1 MSTNDESSIP
11 PRAAEPCWRA
21 PGFAL
26 LCAAIGMAWII
37 GAGLLLVAA
46 APATATISAL
56 STLSM
61 LALVDGVVMIA
72 SAGLLFA
79 RLRADERRASALRA
93 IAAATGRR
101 G

>member
-1 MSTNDESSIP
+1 MSMNDETAVLPRP
-11 PRAAEPCWRA
+11 PEPCWRA

-46 APATATISAL
+46 APATATASAL
-56 STLSM
+56 STLSI
-61 LALVDGVVMIA
+61 LALVDGVVMVA

-79 RLRADERRASALRA
+79 CLRADQRRTSALRTV
-93 IAAATGRR
+93 AAARR
-101 G
+101 RRD